1 MASEIPSLR
10 QTSGTDVPSSAC
22 FRAKTIC
29 SSVNRD
35 FFIGTTSTQGSVYH
49 AGILFLNGTGFWGKV
64 NYYKRFSG
72 QFDGWSSM
80 RVNIQWR
87 LMFQWNDGYAES
99 IYLDPHQD
107 T

>member
-1 MASEIPSLR
+1 MTEQTMIKSFRDKNLELFYMESKRDRGIPATIER
-10 QTSGTDVPSSAC
+10 QLAKKLDMLAAAHNERDLFIPTS
-22 FRAKTIC
+22 
-29 SSVNRD
+29 
-35 FFIGTTSTQGSVYH
+35 
-49 AGILFLNGTGFWGKV
+49 
-64 NYYKRFSG
+64 NYYKRLSG

-99 IYLDPHQD
+99 IYLDPYQD